1 MFAIIAAVLFGLA
14 LLLELI
20 DENLGSLVTPTTLL
34 YAGLLF
40 VAIHL
45 SAPTRRWRRR

>member
-20 DENLGSLVTPTTLL
+20 NETLGDVVTPTTLL

-40 VAIHL
+40 FALHFTVL
-45 SAPTRRWRRR
+45 PRGRRR